1 MPTEWTIGDDPN
13 GPLPSGTLI
22 GVYRVEAPL
31 GEGGMGTV
39 YRATD
44 TKLNRTVAIKL
55 LSDEFADVAARRRF
69 QREAQLVSSL
79 NHPHILTVYDVGEY
93 EGRQYLVTEFVDG
106 GTLKDW
112 ILAEKR
118 TARQIVELLTG
129 VADGLAAAH
138 EAKITHRDVKP
149 ANILTARN
157 GYAKLADFGL
167 AKVVEISDS
176 DATRTIA
183 EERTRPGTVIG
194 TIAYMSPEQ
203 ASGQSLDGRSD
214 IFSFGVVLY
223 EMLAGKRPFGGKTDL
238 EVMQR
243 VIHAA
248 PDPLGAEVPQR
259 LRNVVEKALEKGP
272 GDRYQSMRELVVDLR
287 RAVRQEAG
295 QSTVNAVAAPVAA
308 PKHPW
313 LVWGM
318 SSILLVAALGA
329 SIFYLRSQPIAEPI
343 TYVILPPEGGEF
355 AAYETPDYDVMNI
368 SPDGKSIAFAGTV
381 EGRTQIWIQER
392 SSVSPRALAGTEN
405 GYSPFWSPDSRSIAF
420 FADGQLKAMDA
431 AGGPPRLICTVA
443 ATAKTG
449 TWGSQ
454 GDILFSDF
462 RTPGGGIRRTKAEGG
477 TAEMLIGGV
486 SETPPFWPYFLPD
499 GKRFLYS
506 AYNTTDHGYRL
517 LAGSLAGG
525 EPKSVLASSSHAA
538 YASPGF
544 LFTVLEGALLAQ
556 RFNLSELRL
565 EGTPIQIV
573 GQMESF
579 APSGLAPF
587 SVSQNGVLAYQP
599 RGNASR
605 LAWMDRNGR
614 ETSTVMPLAAYQ
626 YPRHSPDGKRLVVS
640 KIDPRS
646 GSGDLVVTDLA
657 SGTSVPI
664 TSDPN
669 HEFSPV
675 WSPDGRIV
683 VFAMNDNAPPFL
695 HKVGL
700 DGGAIESVVA
710 PSGGV
715 QTPTD
720 WLKDGSILYQDVN
733 AGTNTD
739 VMLLPPGKDQKPR
752 KLLGTRFNEM
762 HGTVSPDGHWLAYVT
777 DDSGHLEVYVRS
789 FPQMGAARRVS
800 VSGGVWPRWA
810 RDGRELYF
818 MERGRLL
825 AAKVRASGEMEA
837 GSPAV
842 LFQPSAGLVDY
853 DVAAD
858 GRFLVNLGK
867 AGFNATRLNVVMN
880 WEAGFR

>member
-1 MPTEWTIGDDPN
+1 M
-13 GPLPSGTLI
+13 
-22 GVYRVEAPL
+22 
-31 GEGGMGTV
+31 
-39 YRATD
+39 
-44 TKLNRTVAIKL
+44 
-55 LSDEFADVAARRRF
+55 
-69 QREAQLVSSL
+69 
-79 NHPHILTVYDVGEY
+79 
-93 EGRQYLVTEFVDG
+93 
-106 GTLKDW
+106 
-112 ILAEKR
+112 
-118 TARQIVELLTG
+118 RQIVELLTG
-129 VADGLAAAH
+129 VADGLSAAH
-138 EAKITHRDVKP
+138 EAKITHRDLKP
-149 ANILTARN
+149 ANILVARN

-167 AKVVEISDS
+167 AKLTETTGVEL
-176 DATRTIA
+176 TRTIV
-183 EERTRPGTVIG
+183 EGQTRPGTVIG

-203 ASGQSLDGRSD
+203 ASGQKMDGRSD
-214 IFSFGVVLY
+214 AFSFGAVLY

-243 VIHAA
+243 VIHAV
-248 PDPLGAEVPQR
+248 PDALGPEIPQG
-259 LRNVVEKALEKGP
+259 LRNVVEKALEKDP
-272 GDRYQSMRELVVDLR
+272 AERYQSMRELVVDLR
-287 RAVRQEAG
+287 RAVRHETQQPIVE
-295 QSTVNAVAAPVAA
+295 AVAVPAA
-308 PKHPW
+308 PPKRSG
-313 LVWGM
+313 LAWGL
-318 SSILLVAALGA
+318 SSIVLVAALGA
-329 SIFYLRSQPIAEPI
+329 GVLYFRSSPANAEPI
-343 TYVILPPEGGEF
+343 TYEVFPPEGGEF

-368 SPDGKSIAFAGTV
+368 APDGKSIAFAGTV
-381 EGRTQIWIQER
+381 EGRTQIWIRETN
-392 SSVSPRALAGTEN
+392 SVSPRALAGTEN
-405 GYSPFWSPDSRSIAF
+405 GYSPFWSPDSRSVAF
-420 FADGQLKAMDA
+420 FADGQLKAIDA
-431 AGGPPRLICTVA
+431 SGGPPRVICAVP

-462 RTPGGGIRRTKAEGG
+462 RTPDGGIRRTKAEGG
-477 TAEMLIGGV
+477 TAEMLIGSV
-486 SETPPFWPYFLPD
+486 PPPFWPYFLPD

-506 AYNTTDHGYRL
+506 AYNPIDHGYRV

-538 YASPGF
+538 YATPGF
-544 LFTVLEGALLAQ
+544 LLFVREGALLAQ
-556 RFNLSELRL
+556 RFNVSQLQL
-565 EGTPIQIV
+565 EGKPAQIV
-573 GQMESF
+573 GQMEYF

-599 RGNASR
+599 RGNASH

-614 ETSTVMPLAAYQ
+614 EISTVMPLAAYQ
-626 YPRHSPDGKRLVVS
+626 YPRLSPDGKRLVVS

-646 GSGDLVVTDLA
+646 GSGDLYVNELA

-664 TSDPN
+664 TSDQN

-675 WSPDGRIV
+675 WSPDGRSV

-700 DGGAIESVVA
+700 DGGAIDPVVPA
-710 PSGGV
+710 SGGV
-715 QTPTD
+715 QAPTD

-733 AGTNTD
+733 PVTNTD
-739 VMLLPPGKDQKPR
+739 LMLLPPGKDQKPH

-777 DDSGHLEVYVRS
+777 DDSSHLEVYVRS

-800 VSGGVWPRWA
+800 VNGGVWPRWA

-825 AAKVRASGEMEA
+825 AVKVLASGELEA

-853 DVAAD
+853 DVGVD

-867 AGFNATRLNVVMN
+867 SGFNATKINVVRN
-880 WEAGFR
+880 WESELK